1 MRSTAPIVAVFGASS
16 PSPGDVEYEQAHRCG
31 QLLAEAGFSVVTGGY
46 GGTMEATSQ
55 GAAAVGG
62 HVIGVT
68 APAVFSSRSSAND
81 YVAEEIPA
89 PTLTKRIDIM
99 IDLAAA
105 TIALNG
111 SIGTLTELMV
121 AWNVAFV
128 TRFSATEAR
137 PVVAV
142 GERWRQLLP
151 ELAET
156 LATDVALVVI
166 VDDVDSAVSVVRKT
180 LRR

>member
-1 MRSTAPIVAVFGASS
+1 MRPSAPIVAVFGASS
-16 PSPGDVEYEQAHRCG
+16 TAPGDVAYQQALRCG
-31 QLLAEAGFSVVTGGY
+31 LLLGEAGFSVMTGGY
-46 GGTMEATSQ
+46 GGVMEAASR
-55 GAAAVGG
+55 GAAGAGA

-68 APAVFSSRSSAND
+68 VPTVFSSRSTAND
-81 YVAEEIPA
+81 HIAEEIPA
-89 PTLTKRIDIM
+89 PTLTRRIDIM

-105 TIALNG
+105 TIALDG

-128 TRFSATEAR
+128 SRFSAAAAR

-142 GERWRQLLP
+142 GERWRRLLP

-156 LATDVALVVI
+156 LTTDASLVAV
-166 VDDVDSAVSVVRKT
+166 VDDVDAAVAVVRKA
-180 LRR
+180 LRA